1 MTIKEA
7 LSKGMIMLKGNKIE
21 SPKQKARLLL
31 QYILKKP
38 RQYLIVYDK
47 EEISPKE
54 QWEYFIN
61 IDKLIQGVPLQHITH
76 IQEFMKMDFF
86 VNEDVLIPRADTEI
100 LVEEVIKLANKI
112 QNPKILDL
120 CTGSGAIGISIAKNL
135 KDAEIYATDISE
147 KALEV
152 AKRNAKNLKVEE
164 KVNFIKSD
172 LFKNIKKTKFDIVVS
187 NPPYIKK
194 DDILYL
200 SEEVKKE
207 PEIALSGGEDGLDF
221 YKKIVKE
228 VIDYLKLGS
237 YLCLE
242 IGYNQKKEVIEI
254 IEKENRFVETY
265 SKRDL
270 YGNDRIVIT
279 RVGG

>member
-1 MTIKEA
+1 M
-7 LSKGMIMLKGNKIE
+7 
-21 SPKQKARLLL
+21 
-31 QYILKKP
+31 
-38 RQYLIVYDK
+38 
-47 EEISPKE
+47 
-54 QWEYFIN
+54 
-61 IDKLIQGVPLQHITH
+61 
-76 IQEFMKMDFF
+76 
-86 VNEDVLIPRADTEI
+86 
-100 LVEEVIKLANKI
+100 
-112 QNPKILDL
+112 
-120 CTGSGAIGISIAKNL
+120 
-135 KDAEIYATDISE
+135 
-147 KALEV
+147 
-152 AKRNAKNLKVEE
+152 
-164 KVNFIKSD
+164 
-172 LFKNIKKTKFDIVVS
+172 S